1 MTVLKQFQ
9 RLEAQGVW
17 RPAPEARRL
26 DVIVSLG
33 DATLILTDPR
43 SERPLSH
50 WSLPAAVRVN
60 PGEMPAR
67 YIPDGDSDE
76 ELEIDDD
83 LMIAAIDKVH
93 RTIEANRP
101 HPGRLRRWL
110 MQGAGVIMVILA
122 IFWLPPAMVRHT
134 ALTLPP
140 AVEKAVGM
148 AVLADVNRVTGG
160 ACSGPSASVA
170 LKRLARRLLGDDG
183 QIEVQRM
190 PQPTLALPGHIILIS
205 DRALASA
212 PTPEAF
218 AGYVLAARTSAQPQ
232 NAQARN
238 TQDSE
243 SPLLS
248 ALRFAGTRAS
258 FHLLTRGTVT
268 ESSFLGY
275 ADALLATPQP
285 RPDDDRL
292 IMAFADAGVP
302 SQPYARA
309 VDLTGES
316 TLPLIEADPFRDV
329 MTEPLMSDR
338 DWAALQLICD

>member
-1 MTVLKQFQ
+1 MTALKQFQ

-17 RPAPEARRL
+17 RPAPQARRR

-33 DATLILTDPR
+33 DATLVLTDPR

-50 WSLPAAVRVN
+50 WSIPAAVRVN
-60 PGEMPAR
+60 PGETPAR

-76 ELEIDDD
+76 ELEIADD
-83 LMIAAIDKVH
+83 LMIEAIDKVH

-110 MQGAGVIMVILA
+110 MQGAGVVMVILA

-140 AVEKAVGM
+140 AVQKAVGM

-160 ACSGPSASVA
+160 ACSGPSASAA
-170 LKRLARRLLGDDG
+170 LKRLSRRLLGDDG

-218 AGYVLAARTSAQPQ
+218 AGYVLAARTSAYPQ
-232 NAQARN
+232 NPQN
-238 TQDSE
+238 GD

-258 FHLLTRGTVT
+258 FRLLTRGTVT
-268 ESSFLGY
+268 ENSFLGY
-275 ADALLATPQP
+275 ADTLLTTPQP
-285 RPDDDRL
+285 RPDDDSL
-292 IMAFADAGVP
+292 ILAFADAGVP